1 MRTAILSDG
10 SFGRYLAARL
20 RRLKSTL
27 YAPLAATIGRNRVRG
42 SDAIRP
48 TKNVATVTLIE
59 GICRILVYLF
69 RLGSKT
75 AAGCYGFFNGTLA
88 ICHVLIIEDEP
99 FFAMDL
105 QSVLELVGASSF
117 AFADTHKEAVAAAL
131 AQKPAV
137 ITSDVMLL

>member
-1 MRTAILSDG
+1 
-10 SFGRYLAARL
+10 
-20 RRLKSTL
+20 
-27 YAPLAATIGRNRVRG
+27 
-42 SDAIRP
+42 
-48 TKNVATVTLIE
+48 
-59 GICRILVYLF
+59 
-69 RLGSKT
+69 
-75 AAGCYGFFNGTLA
+75 
-88 ICHVLIIEDEP
+88 VLIIEDEP